1 MPTYVA
7 FVRKTKLP
15 PTSEIKRALSSR
27 GWAVEIDTEHTLD
40 QLSGKLPLRIDDE
53 PVEVAIECATDFAP
67 PADSESWRAVRK
79 LTDVK
84 IAFSAEDGA
93 ENWARDIARGVALLA
108 CGAYLPDGAA
118 EPIHYGR

>member
-40 QLSGKLPLRIDDE
+40 ELSGKLPLRIDDQ
-53 PVEVAIECATDFAP
+53 PVEVSIECATDYGQLAE
-67 PADSESWRAVRK
+67 SEAWRQVRK

-84 IAFSAEDGA
+84 ISLSAGA
-93 ENWARDIARGVALLA
+93 DNAQWARDIARGVALLA
-108 CGAYLPDGAA
+108 CGAYLADGAE